1 MKMMGFLLFFA
12 FAHEIEEL
20 VACLSLVKW
29 KIDND
34 EGSFDTILAS
44 TALEH
49 EKVIDKV
56 IGNMLETCANQ
67 ITKEIIQTIS
77 SGSADLQKFEGLL
90 DFEVKVFKDESELVL
105 NEAQMNII
113 EKLENYV
120 SPIKNPNF
128 YHWYLILS
136 FSAVVVF
143 VVVKRIP
150 SLLNTKKNI

>member
-67 ITKEIIQTIS
+67 ITKEIKEAENKMFVYNFNHYFTKS
-77 SGSADLQKFEGLL
+77 LQ
-90 DFEVKVFKDESELVL
+90 
-105 NEAQMNII
+105 I
-113 EKLENYV
+113 
-120 SPIKNPNF
+120 
-128 YHWYLILS
+128 
-136 FSAVVVF
+136 
-143 VVVKRIP
+143 
-150 SLLNTKKNI
+150 